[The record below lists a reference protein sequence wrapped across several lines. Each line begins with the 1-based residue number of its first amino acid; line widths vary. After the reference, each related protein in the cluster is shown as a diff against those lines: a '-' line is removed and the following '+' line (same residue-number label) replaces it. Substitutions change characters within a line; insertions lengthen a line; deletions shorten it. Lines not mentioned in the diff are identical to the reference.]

1 MPEQARNLNI
11 LLLGDIVSEHAA
23 PWELLAY
30 ARHLDATAE
39 EASRRRMIATIIG
52 KQIREGL
59 VQLAEM
65 RRGEAH
71 ALSTSDAIQRLS
83 EPETWDPEQG
93 LLLELRPTE
102 LGAQTYYAKGDQE
115 QKS

>member
-1 MPEQARNLNI
+1 
-11 LLLGDIVSEHAA
+11 
-23 PWELLAY
+23 
-30 ARHLDATAE
+30 
-39 EASRRRMIATIIG
+39 
-52 KQIREGL
+52 
-59 VQLAEM
+59 M

-83 EPETWDPEQG
+83 EPETWDPEHG